1 MNSLPLEFESF
12 DLSQST
18 DTVVRQER
26 MKVALFEIDAWEQSW
41 FTDLASR
48 HCLTCTTEPLRPE
61 NAAQYG
67 ETEVISIFIY
77 SHLDKGVL
85 ALLPNL
91 KMIST
96 RSTGTDHIDLD
107 YCRQRGIAVS
117 NVPRY
122 GERTVAEHV
131 FALLL
136 ATSRHLIDA
145 VDRTRKG
152 DFSLVGLRGFDLCGK
167 TMGII
172 GVGNIGRHVVQIA
185 RGFDM
190 RVIASDL
197 NPDADLAKQLSFSY
211 APLEDVLSQSDVISL
226 HVAGG
231 EATRNLIS
239 SAEFAMMRSGV
250 VLINTARGSVVDVNA
265 LLQALAA
272 GKVAAAALDV
282 IPEEP
287 TIREEAEL
295 LSSIFTKRH
304 GLDRL
309 LADHVLLR
317 MRNVIITPHN
327 AFNTREAIGRILGTT
342 LANIEAFASDHP
354 ENLVVG

>member
-1 MNSLPLEFESF
+1 
-12 DLSQST
+12 
-18 DTVVRQER
+18 
-26 MKVALFEIDAWEQSW
+26 MKIALFETDTWEQSW
-41 FTDLASR
+41 FTNLGTR
-48 HCLTCTTEPLRPE
+48 HSLTCTAEPLRPE
-61 NAAQYG
+61 NVNNHSDV
-67 ETEVISIFIY
+67 EIISTFIY
-77 SHLDKGVL
+77 SHLDQTVL
-85 ALLPNL
+85 ERLPML
-91 KMIST
+91 KMIAT
-96 RSTGTDHIDLD
+96 RSTGTDHIDID
-107 YCRQRGIAVS
+107 YCHRRGIVVS

-131 FALLL
+131 LALLL

-152 DFSLVGLRGFDLCGK
+152 DFSLVGLRGFDLCDK
-167 TMGII
+167 TLGLI
-172 GVGNIGRHVVQIA
+172 GVGNIGSHVAKIA

-190 RVIASDL
+190 NVVACDL
-197 NPDADLAKQLSFSY
+197 KPDATLAETLGFRY
-211 APLEDVLSQSDVISL
+211 APMEEVLSQSDAISL

-231 EATRNLIS
+231 DATRNLIS
-239 SAEFAMMRSGV
+239 TSEFAAMKSGAI
-250 VLINTARGSVVDVNA
+250 LINTARGSVVDVNA
-265 LLQALAA
+265 LLQALAS

-295 LSSIFTKRH
+295 LSSIFTQRH

-327 AFNTREAIGRILGTT
+327 AFNTREAIGRILETT
-342 LANIEAFASDHP
+342 LKNIEAFAADHP
-354 ENLVVG
+354 ENVAAG